1 MIVMYFPQEAEKL
14 LETQKDDVMMIGFE
28 DDEGKGVFRTQQETH
43 GTLCSLREFLLKMEK
58 DGSDVTTLDLACHK
72 IEPQVNKERFAVLC

>member
-1 MIVMYFPQEAEKL
+1 MN
-14 LETQKDDVMMIGFE
+14 IGFQ
-28 DDEGKGVFRTQQETH
+28 DDESKGVFRTQQDAQ
-43 GTLCSLREFLLKMEK
+43 GTLCSLRDFLLKLEK